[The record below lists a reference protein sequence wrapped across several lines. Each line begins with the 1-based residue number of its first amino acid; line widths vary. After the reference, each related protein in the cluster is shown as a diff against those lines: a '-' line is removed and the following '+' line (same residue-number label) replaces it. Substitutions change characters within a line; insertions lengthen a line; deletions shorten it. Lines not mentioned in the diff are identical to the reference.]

1 MGFALRSQSQGSVA
15 WIDSSM
21 QNLKGSLESIQ
32 QKARERTVKTQNVEY
47 DLDTL
52 VKRIDRKSIKLDPDY
67 QRRHRWGPETSSRLI
82 ESLILNI
89 PIPVIFLSQDVDVDD
104 EVSDST
110 SRYTVIDGQQ
120 RLTAIYE
127 FLKGKYSL
135 EGLETLSELNGS
147 YYKDLPSFLFRRL
160 EERTIK
166 CLRIDSTVD
175 AQVKFDIFERLNTG
189 SVKLESQ
196 ELRNATARGP
206 FNEAIKEWASDPIFR
221 SLIQVD
227 EKNLDTSPKVQKME
241 DVELVLRFFALKNG
255 RYKTLRKGF
264 REFITASL
272 VEFNGLDK
280 SAIEDRAVEFHTY
293 VYFLFSQAGKFA
305 FSKWRYDV
313 NPPKRMSTFNAAVF
327 DALAVG
333 LSEVFTVADIALN
346 SEYVIKKVEGYQS
359 LFKDPVFFAAV
370 SGSVNDAAKVKAR
383 IDLMIAYLR
392 R

>member
-1 MGFALRSQSQGSVA
+1 
-15 WIDSSM
+15 M
-21 QNLKGSLESIQ
+21 QNLKGNLDSIQ

-67 QRRHRWGPETSSRLI
+67 QRRHRWSPETSSRLI

-104 EVSDST
+104 EVEDTT

-135 EGLETLSELNGS
+135 QSLETLNELNGAF
-147 YYKDLPSFLFRRL
+147 YKDLPSFLIRRL

-206 FNEAIKEWASDPIFR
+206 FNDAIKELATEPVFR

-227 EKNLDTSPKVQKME
+227 SKNLEISPKVQKME
-241 DVELVLRFFALKNG
+241 DVELVLRFFALKDG
-255 RYKTLRKGF
+255 RYKGLRKGF

-272 VEFNGLDK
+272 VEFNELPDSDIAYK
-280 SAIEDRAVEFHTY
+280 MFEFRSYMT
-293 VYFLFSQAGKFA
+293 FLYNQAGQFA
-305 FSKWRYDV
+305 FAKWRYDV

-327 DALAVG
+327 DAVAVG
-333 LSEVFTVADIALN
+333 LSEVFTVADLTTRSAEISDRLG
-346 SEYVIKKVEGYQS
+346 GYQT
-359 LFKDPVFFAAV
+359 LFEEHDFFAAV
-370 SGSVNDAAKVKAR
+370 SGSVNDAAKVKTR
-383 IDLMIAYLR
+383 IDSIAAYLTR
-392 R
+392 